1 MRSHNDETKPE
12 AAPEQLQPP
21 SQPAPAPPRPGPAP
35 TKPGLSLEERVARLE
50 QKLVPLIGEL

>member
-1 MRSHNDETKPE
+1 MRSRDDEKQPE
-12 AAPEQLQPP
+12 PAPE
-21 SQPAPAPPRPGPAP
+21 PATAPPAGPAP

>member
-1 MRSHNDETKPE
+1 MRSRDDDKQPE
-12 AAPEQLQPP
+12 PAPEPAAAPV
-21 SQPAPAPPRPGPAP
+21 PAPSGPAP